1 MGRMVFPVELKIVD
15 EDSLVEQMTAVRCW
29 LDHQRLE
36 PMVFRY
42 SFFGS
47 AILFRVEFAEET
59 EAIAFATAF
68 DGKILAH

>member
-1 MGRMVFPVELKIVD
+1 
-15 EDSLVEQMTAVRCW
+15 
-29 LDHQRLE
+29 
-36 PMVFRY
+36 MVFRY